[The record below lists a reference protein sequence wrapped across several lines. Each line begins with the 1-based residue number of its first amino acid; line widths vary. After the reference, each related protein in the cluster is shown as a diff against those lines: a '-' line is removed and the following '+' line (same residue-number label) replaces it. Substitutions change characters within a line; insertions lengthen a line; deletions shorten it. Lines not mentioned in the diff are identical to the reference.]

1 MGHVKVINTTGTH
14 IGHTG
19 MKVIN
24 TTGTH
29 IGHTGEARHGK
40 MTDNMEGH
48 LGGLLKNHLAAGGA
62 VKVVSAKDASLM
74 NLSDMINTT
83 GTHIGHTGEAV
94 KVINTTGVH
103 IGHTGEHRHGKMTDN
118 MEGHLEGGHLGHL
131 GEHVKVINTTGTHIG
146 HTGEARHGKMTDN
159 MEGHLGGLLKN
170 H

>member
-62 VKVVSAKDASLM
+62 IKIVSAKDASLM

-83 GTHIGHTGEAV
+83 GTTIGHTGEAVKVISTTGTHIGHTGEAV
-94 KVINTTGVH
+94 KVINTTGTH
-103 IGHTGEHRHGKMTDN
+103 IGHTGQI
-118 MEGHLEGGHLGHL
+118 
-131 GEHVKVINTTGTHIG
+131 VKVINTTGTHIG
-146 HTGEARHGKMTDN
+146 HTGLKVINTTGTHI
-159 MEGHLGGLLKN
+159 GHTGA
-170 H
+170 